1 MITNKNSQ
9 WYLDG
14 KHIKTNSEL
23 YQEAVEKDNHRVS
36 KEWNALGVVS
46 GSDPAAIQLA
56 ATQGNRSQKLAVKY
70 GYAQ

>member
-23 YQEAVEKDNHRVS
+23 YQEAVEKGNHRVS
-36 KEWNALGVVS
+36 KEWKALGDVS
-46 GSDPAAIQLA
+46 GSDP
-56 ATQGNRSQKLAVKY
+56 V
-70 GYAQ
+70 GYETGKADDEL